1 MAKLTTSDGKRNVTG
16 SRIAVL
22 REAMGL
28 SQNGLAGLLQ
38 LKGWNVHKNAISK
51 IEQGLRSVSD
61 LELILIASV
70 LGTTA
75 RALLPDET

>member
-1 MAKLTTSDGKRNVTG
+1 MERLRTPDGKLNVTG
-16 SRIAVL
+16 DRIAVL

-51 IEQGLRSVSD
+51 IEQGKRSVSD

-75 RALLPDET
+75 RAFLQDET